1 MTINMPYQ
9 LFINGEFV
17 DSESGRTFETINPT
31 DETVRKTSS
40 CHLQF
45 SMPLLDLEVFDILKR
60 LDLEVPGQFASLLIP
75 L

>member
-31 DETVRKTSS
+31 DETVRNASYQ
-40 CHLQF
+40 LQF
-45 SMPLLDLEVFDILKR
+45 SMPLIHAFDPCL
-60 LDLEVPGQFASLLIP
+60 
-75 L
+75 